1 MSNGIRDTKIN
12 TKKYLESKD
21 KETDGSGRG
30 FRQKIINFPFQRKL
44 NKNIISWHSTTFR
57 SSFLDIDGF
66 SWDKVCSESE
76 SENTFQSGFDEVFLF
91 WFHFLGG
98 TLCQP
103 GPEVP
108 SIRGIHISRILI
120 RGEMCRMTGKQMRE
134 VENTG
139 LLKTDIPKDS

>member
-30 FRQKIINFPFQRKL
+30 FRQKIINVPFQRKL

-66 SWDKVCSESE
+66 SWDKVC
-76 SENTFQSGFDEVFLF
+76 
-91 WFHFLGG
+91 
-98 TLCQP
+98 
-103 GPEVP
+103 
-108 SIRGIHISRILI
+108 
-120 RGEMCRMTGKQMRE
+120 
-134 VENTG
+134 
-139 LLKTDIPKDS
+139 